1 MDESLDLSD
10 IIHAD
15 SRAYRATMRQAAGS
29 ISICWL
35 LGSWLKWGR
44 FLASTKVVRLN
55 VES

>member
-29 ISICWL
+29 M
-35 LGSWLKWGR
+35 GSWLKWGR